1 MKRTPA
7 IIIGLTM
14 VVVLLISLS
23 GCFPG
28 NGNIFDFDGDPIASI
43 VASPN
48 AGDAPVTVNF
58 TGSEISGANHNIS
71 VWKWTFGDGA
81 SGFGESVTHTYT
93 KPGNYIAVLKI
104 STTDGEFN
112 TTTQSIE
119 VTGQAQNDSGCGE
132 CVNAY
137 LWPSSGTTYGSGTI
151 AYFQIRGGGGCSY
164 YTSPCSSNSPFE
176 TMTCIPGFEYYDY
189 PIRPYCQ
196 TCQFSWG
203 ATLNGSSIAIE
214 VYGNWGQDA
223 LIRIPNCS
231 SGKLRVWV
239 SYIDQCGTSRTVANN
254 TYSIY

>member
-7 IIIGLTM
+7 IIVGLTM
-14 VVVLLISLS
+14 VAVLLISLS
-23 GCFPG
+23 GCFL
-28 NGNIFDFDGDPIASI
+28 NNSDPIASI
-43 VASPN
+43 MASPN

-58 TGSEISGANHNIS
+58 TGREISGANLNVS

-81 SGFGESVTHTYT
+81 SGFGETVAHTYT
-93 KPGNYIAVLKI
+93 EPGNYFAVLKI
-104 STTDGEFN
+104 TTIDGN
-112 TTTQSIE
+112 IDTATQSIE
-119 VTGQAQNDSGCGE
+119 VTGQAQNDSGCSE
-132 CVNAY
+132 CTNAY

-151 AYFQIRGGGGCSY
+151 AYFQVRGGGYCSP

-176 TMTCIPGFEYYDY
+176 TMTCIPGFEYCDY

-223 LIRIPNCS
+223 LVRIPNCS
-231 SGKLRVWV
+231 PGNLRIQVTYV
-239 SYIDQCGTSRTVANN
+239 DGCGTGHTVDTNS
-254 TYSIY
+254 YQVY